1 MVTATITEEKITAEI
16 EEVLITSLIT
26 VRSLIS
32 ELRLYGFSGVAYGFS
47 TFPYGFPVQIL
58 TDGEIT
64 ANVTE

>member
-1 MVTATITEEKITAEI
+1 MVTAVITEEKITA
-16 EEVLITSLIT
+16 LITMQSL
-26 VRSLIS
+26 LS